1 MVAMYTVCMTG
12 DDLTTGYL
20 VWRVATKW
28 RAAVDRALVPL
39 GLTHAQY
46 SLLASLYGLSATGA
60 RPSQRELADF
70 SGLEPIYVSKLT
82 RVLERAGLLVRAEHP
97 DDTRAM
103 QLSLTEQGSDVARR
117 AIAVV
122 RALQDELTSPIG
134 GTSGPRNRDLVHTLR
149 ALLGISPGSPEIDEN
164 GREAMSQ
171 APPLTGQHIAEAQG
185 AVQAVLERVLDG
197 TGVSSEEYIAL
208 RVLAVRGPWTSPA
221 DLHEFLAGQRQLR
234 LGPAAVADLLGGLE
248 ARGLVSGTAH
258 DDPGPA
264 RLTTE
269 GAALHA
275 ELAEAITPTT
285 TQLYADMDPADLT
298 TARRVLLEVT
308 ERAERLRQEF

>member
-1 MVAMYTVCMTG
+1 MPRSG
-12 DDLTTGYL
+12 DDVTTGYL
-20 VWRVATKW
+20 IWRVATKW
-28 RAAVDRALVPL
+28 RAAVDRAVAPL

-46 SLLASLYGLSATGA
+46 SLLASLYGMSATGV

-82 RVLERAGLLVRAEHP
+82 RALEGAGLLVRTEHP

-103 QLSLTEQGSDVARR
+103 QLSLTEHGTDVVRR

-122 RALQDELTSPIG
+122 HTLQDELTSPIG
-134 GTSGPRNRDLVHTLR
+134 GAGGVRNRDLAGTLR
-149 ALLGISPGSPEIDEN
+149 ALLGIAPDSPIIDEN

-185 AVQAVLERVLDG
+185 AVHALLESVLDG
-197 TGVSSEEYIAL
+197 TGVSSNEYIAL

-221 DLHEFLAGQRQLR
+221 GLHEFLAGQRQLD
-234 LGPAAVADLLGGLE
+234 LDPAAVAGLLDGLE
-248 ARGLVSGTAH
+248 AGGLASGTAH

-264 RLTTE
+264 ELTAK

-275 ELAEAITPTT
+275 ELADAITPTT
-285 TQLYADMDPADLT
+285 TRLYADMDATDLAT
-298 TARRVLLEVT
+298 TRRVLMEVA
-308 ERAERLRQEF
+308 ERAERLRHEL